1 MNDHDKIEDAL
12 IRAALQKKIYSLEH
26 ARNDKKHLAALS
38 IMRDIE
44 KDMVRLI
51 DFVTNEIEVKRE

>member
-1 MNDHDKIEDAL
+1 MINDYSEVTAGLRSKMYSMNHALEDK
-12 IRAALQKKIYSLEH
+12 QY
-26 ARNDKKHLAALS
+26 LAALG